1 VNLYNKEKYIT
12 LIFYTS
18 LLSYKIFFSD
28 TPVYIQSREP
38 SDFSDINNIQ
48 YLSDNFSVQESFFK
62 QLPSGAFVVL
72 DDFSFNQ
79 AKNKAQDKLEFLK
92 IVNYYLR
99 HNKITLLLVI
109 HNLYN
114 NNLFTDILLAPH
126 IFLSYSNLGYYI
138 IR

>member
-1 VNLYNKEKYIT
+1 MGFYFCFILCKY
-12 LIFYTS
+12 
-18 LLSYKIFFSD
+18 FFSD

-48 YLSDNFSVQESFFK
+48 YLSDEFSVQESYFK
-62 QLPSGAFVVL
+62 QLPTGAFVVL
-72 DDFSFNQ
+72 DDFSFKQ

-99 HNKITLLLVI
+99 HNKITLILVI

-114 NNLFTDILLAPH
+114 NNLFLYHKSSEIVRIP
-126 IFLSYSNLGYYI
+126 NLCLFF
-138 IR
+138 

>member
-1 VNLYNKEKYIT
+1 MG
-12 LIFYTS
+12 FYFCFI
-18 LLSYKIFFSD
+18 LCKFFFSD

-48 YLSDNFSVQESFFK
+48 YLSDEFSVQESYFK
-62 QLPSGAFVVL
+62 QLPTGAFVVL
-72 DDFSFNQ
+72 DDFSFKQ

-99 HNKITLLLVI
+99 HNKITLILVI

-126 IFLSYSNLGYYI
+126 IFLSYSNLGYYV

>member
-1 VNLYNKEKYIT
+1 
-12 LIFYTS
+12 
-18 LLSYKIFFSD
+18 
-28 TPVYIQSREP
+28 
-38 SDFSDINNIQ
+38 
-48 YLSDNFSVQESFFK
+48 LSDNFSVQEIFFK